1 MRIFA
6 IVILCLGLALT
17 GCASGPR
24 SEVGLADRVAA
35 QPVGF
40 AGVRFTVDT
49 EPEARRLIDWIG
61 GNVPVGPDGRLDLL
75 ALSGGGANGAFA
87 AGVINGWTAAGTRPD
102 FEIVTGVSTGALAAP
117 FVFLGPEWDDA
128 LREAYTS
135 GQASDLLRS
144 RGLGAL
150 VGSGVFSGEPL
161 RELVER
167 YVDQALLDA
176 VAAEHRRGRLLLVA
190 TTDLDLERGVVWNM
204 GAIAVEGGL
213 GALPLFRDVLIAS
226 ASVPGVFPPV
236 LISAEG
242 PGGVFE
248 EMHVDGGVLNSFI
261 ALPEALWAWEGPA
274 DAMAGARVHVII
286 NGKARSGFRVT
297 RDAPVAVLSRSLD
310 AMMKAEVRS
319 NLAGNRA
326 FARRHGL
333 EFRAAVIPDSVDIGN
348 GFDFSPET
356 MRLIYELGY
365 FRAVSG
371 EAWTD

>member
-1 MRIFA
+1 
-6 IVILCLGLALT
+6 
-17 GCASGPR
+17 
-24 SEVGLADRVAA
+24 
-35 QPVGF
+35 
-40 AGVRFTVDT
+40 
-49 EPEARRLIDWIG
+49 
-61 GNVPVGPDGRLDLL
+61 
-75 ALSGGGANGAFA
+75 
-87 AGVINGWTAAGTRPD
+87 
-102 FEIVTGVSTGALAAP
+102 
-117 FVFLGPEWDDA
+117 
-128 LREAYTS
+128 
-135 GQASDLLRS
+135 
-144 RGLGAL
+144 
-150 VGSGVFSGEPL
+150 
-161 RELVER
+161 ER

-248 EMHVDGGVLNSFI
+248 EMHVDGGVLNWFV
-261 ALPEALWAWEGPA
+261 ALAGALWAWEGPA

-356 MRLIYELGY
+356 RRLIYELGY
-365 FRAVSG
+365 FRAVWG
-371 EAWTD
+371 EAWTDLGATAKAPARRSSLALTTATGAAASQKLASSFRLALRRSSARRRRAAALASSRACRARGARVAPVGESDLSTTAVDS